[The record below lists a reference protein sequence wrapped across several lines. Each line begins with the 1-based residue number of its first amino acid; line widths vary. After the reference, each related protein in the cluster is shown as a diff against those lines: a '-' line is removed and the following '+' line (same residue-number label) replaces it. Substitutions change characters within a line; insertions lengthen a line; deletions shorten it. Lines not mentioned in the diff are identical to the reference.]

1 MRAKGK
7 IENIDYSETK
17 EFFKHRAGKFREDN
31 PYSVTMYQDNN
42 EKLVRER
49 NKKEIEKLKPLLE
62 LVETSRVLDIGC
74 GIGRWG
80 DAITEQIDEYC
91 GIDFSG
97 ELIKIARERN
107 EKANYFFYEGA
118 VTDIETVLS
127 QNKKADYNVILLMGI
142 LIYVNDADLET
153 FLEQLEHRCMEHTRI
168 CIREPI
174 GIQERLTLK
183 EFFSEDLND
192 NYNAIYRT
200 RGELVAFLEKG
211 LLRKGFKIEQE
222 GFLFEGSNLNN
233 RKETT
238 QYYFVLGR

>member
-1 MRAKGK
+1 MRVKEK
-7 IENIDYSETK
+7 IENIDYNETK
-17 EFFKHRAGKFREDN
+17 EFFKHRAGKFRTDN

-49 NKKEIEKLKPLLE
+49 NKKETEKLKPLLE
-62 LVETSRVLDIGC
+62 LKETSRVLDVGC

-80 DAITEQIDEYC
+80 DAITEPIEEYC
-91 GIDFSG
+91 GMDFSG
-97 ELIKIARERN
+97 ELIKIAKERN
-107 EKANYFFYEGA
+107 EKTNYFFCEGA
-118 VTDIETVLS
+118 VTDIEQVLS
-127 QNKKADYNVILLMGI
+127 QNEKANYNVILLMGI
-142 LIYVNDADLET
+142 LMYVNDMDMEEV
-153 FLEQLEHRCMEHTRI
+153 FRQLENKCMEHTKI

-174 GIQERLTLK
+174 GVEERLTLK

-200 RGELVAFLEKG
+200 RDELVTFLEKG
-211 LLRKGFKIEQE
+211 LLNKGFKIEQE
-222 GFLFEGSNLNN
+222 GFLFDEENLNN